1 MGTVAGTAAGGEIAR
16 TILLTGDVSEPK
28 GADKS
33 MKTVYVYLQEGLADW
48 EVGYAVAELHSGR
61 FFKPSAVPL
70 RVKTCALSR
79 EPVVTMGGLWLL
91 PDLTVDEVC
100 LSDAA
105 MLILPGGDGWLTLQN
120 EMILEKAAAFLVADI
135 PVAAIC
141 AATAALGRVGL
152 LNHHRHT
159 SNDLEFLRMT
169 CGEVYTGSALYEQ
182 QPAVKDGSL
191 ITATGTA
198 PLEFASR
205 IFERL
210 DVFSPATLDAWYLLH
225 KERQPEYYHAL
236 VVSLPQR

>member
-1 MGTVAGTAAGGEIAR
+1 
-16 TILLTGDVSEPK
+16 
-28 GADKS
+28 

-48 EVGYAVAELHSGR
+48 EAGYAMAEIHSGR
-61 FFKPSAVPL
+61 FFKTAAVPL

-79 EPVVTMGGLWLL
+79 EPIATMGGMRLL
-91 PDLTVDEVC
+91 PELTVDEIC

-120 EMILEKAAAFLVADI
+120 EMILEKATAFLAADI

-141 AATAALGRVGL
+141 AATVALGRVGL

-159 SNDLEFLRMT
+159 SVDLEFLRMI
-169 CGEVYTGSALYEQ
+169 GGDAYNGSTLYEQ
-182 QPAVKDGSL
+182 QPAVMDGNL
-191 ITATGTA
+191 ITAAGTA
-198 PLEFASR
+198 PLEFACR

-225 KERQPEYYHAL
+225 KENRAEYYEAL
-236 VVSLPQR
+236 VASLPQR